1 MEQKVLHFFIN
12 FFYNYLQLTNK
23 YHEFLFLSI
32 TGMHKRKIESLHKTL
47 VEDNLKSN
55 LPLAYSQAIE
65 KKVIRF
71 GEACSCC
78 STKVNTL

>member
-12 FFYNYLQLTNK
+12 FLYNYLQLTNK

-55 LPLAYSQAIE
+55 LPFSPLKYRSWVKGADYLQGINLS
-65 KKVIRF
+65 R
-71 GEACSCC
+71 
-78 STKVNTL
+78 TT